1 MRNGLRRSIGLIAT
15 FLTASAAL
23 TAGAATASGPPGVA
37 RYDHIFVI
45 VEENHGFADVVGN
58 PAAPNL
64 NALASQFGI
73 ATQYFGVT
81 HPSEP
86 NYVALLGGSPFGV
99 TSDNPYWTQSVAAPS
114 LISQLDAA
122 HISWKAYLQGLPHPG
137 FQGICYP
144 VKCNGAPDID
154 PLYVSKHDAIQ
165 NFISSRNPMD
175 WSRQVPSEQLGRDL
189 SSGRAPPLAT

>member
-1 MRNGLRRSIGLIAT
+1 MRYGLRRSIGLLAT
-15 FLTASAAL
+15 ILTAAAAL
-23 TAGAATASGPPGVA
+23 ATGGATASGSPAVA
-37 RYDHIFVI
+37 RDDHIFVI
-45 VEENHGFADVVGN
+45 VEENHGFADVIGN

-64 NALASQFGI
+64 NALAHQFGL

-99 TSDNPYWTQSVAAPS
+99 TSDNPYWMQSVAAPS

-137 FQGICYP
+137 FEGHLLP
-144 VKCNGAPDID
+144 G
-154 PLYVSKHDAIQ
+154 
-165 NFISSRNPMD
+165 
-175 WSRQVPSEQLGRDL
+175 QVQRSPGQRPALRLQARRHPELHRFAEP
-189 SSGRAPPLAT
+189 R